1 MIAQEKRKRIAELKE
16 KIDKTKADYDR
27 AKAMQLAL
35 KLVINGTYGA
45 FAHPKFVL
53 SNSHIANAITAM
65 GRDVIQY
72 MLDKIENYFYKEWHL
87 DKDSHEKLGIE
98 YIAEKDG
105 KYYLLDRDCNN
116 INYSYNSLD
125 ELKLKLNFYDL
136 IEDKKELNGYN
147 ILYRR
152 DIHDFSNINQ
162 IKKEEPIIIYGDTDS
177 VAKDTIIKTNNGDKT
192 IEDFYNENIKNG
204 SAGITLKGHE
214 SVSTKDKVFNYD
226 ENKGLYYT
234 SVKRIIRH
242 KVSKP
247 KWKLKT
253 KLGKEIIVTNDHSMI
268 VFRNGKKLEVKPS
281 EILKS
286 DKILIVR
293 NNMGEIE
300 YYFDDIESCEMVGEF
315 ENEYVYDIEVDDDT
329 HTFIGND
336 ILVHNSLY
344 VSFTPII
351 KSSNYKGDDLDFI
364 LHLDRV
370 VIKSLFTKYL
380 EEYANKFGVSN
391 LHDFELETINRSA
404 LHIQKKH
411 YINNVAWEDGIFYEN
426 LSYFYPKGVE
436 IVKSSTPPFVRE
448 NIYEF
453 LRYVFSN
460 PNNLD
465 IRKILLLVK
474 DLKKQFM
481 MADIE
486 DISMTTS
493 CSNYND
499 RVIDDVTDVI
509 CVKGAHFGV
518 KAAALHNYLL
528 NKNSEYKIKYDNIR
542 GGRIKYYYCNH
553 PKNDIFGYMRS
564 MHPYEIVDKEGVKI
578 DYDEQ
583 FDVSFLS
590 IINRFLKP
598 IGLPTINKRLSVLN
612 SIFQL

>member
-1 MIAQEKRKRIAELKE
+1 MTAAEKREKIAELKK
-16 KIDKTKADYDR
+16 KIEETQAEYDR

-72 MLDKIENYFYKEWHL
+72 MLKKIEKYFYKEWHL
-87 DKDSHEKLGIE
+87 DIKSHEKLGIE
-98 YIAEKDG
+98 YVAEKDG
-105 KYYLLDRDCNN
+105 KFFLLNRAGENMH
-116 INYSYNSLD
+116 YPHNSFL
-125 ELKLKLNFYDL
+125 ELMSKLNITRSDL
-136 IEDKKELNGYN
+136 KDDKKELNGYN

-152 DIHDFSNINQ
+152 DIHDFTNVQQ
-162 IKKEEPIIIYGDTDS
+162 IASDCPIIIYGDTDS
-177 VAKDTIIKTNNGDKT
+177 
-192 IEDFYNENIKNG
+192 
-204 SAGITLKGHE
+204 
-214 SVSTKDKVFNYD
+214 
-226 ENKGLYYT
+226 
-234 SVKRIIRH
+234 
-242 KVSKP
+242 
-247 KWKLKT
+247 
-253 KLGKEIIVTNDHSMI
+253 
-268 VFRNGKKLEVKPS
+268 
-281 EILKS
+281 
-286 DKILIVR
+286 
-293 NNMGEIE
+293 
-300 YYFDDIESCEMVGEF
+300 
-315 ENEYVYDIEVDDDT
+315 
-329 HTFIGND
+329 
-336 ILVHNSLY
+336 LY
-344 VSFTPII
+344 VSLTPVIQ
-351 KSSNYKGDDLDFI
+351 SCDYKGDELDFI

-370 VIKSLFTKYL
+370 IVKKIFNQYL
-380 EEYANKFGVSN
+380 DEYAAKFGVKN
-391 LHDFELETINRSA
+391 IHDFELETINRSA

-460 PNNLD
+460 PTTIN
-465 IRKILLLVK
+465 IRKVLMIVK

-493 CSNYND
+493 CSNYQTK
-499 RVIDDVTDVI
+499 VIDDVTDVVT
-509 CVKGAHFGV
+509 VKGAHFGV

-528 NKNSEYKIKYDNIR
+528 NKNSEYKVKYDNIR

-553 PKNDIFGYMRS
+553 PKNNVFAYMRS

-583 FDVSFLS
+583 FDVTFLS
-590 IINRFLKP
+590 IINRFLEP

-612 SIFQL
+612 SIFAI

>member
-1 MIAQEKRKRIAELKE
+1 MTAAEKREKILELKK
-16 KIDKTKADYDR
+16 KIEETQADYDR

-72 MLDKIENYFYKEWHL
+72 MLKKIEKYFYTQWHL
-87 DKDSHEKLGIE
+87 DVNSHKKLGIE

-105 KYYLLDRDCNN
+105 KYYLLDRTGDN
-116 INYSYNSLD
+116 IHYPHDSLD
-125 ELKLKLNFYDL
+125 EILTKLNIFRYDL
-136 IEDKKELNGYN
+136 KEDKKELNGFN
-147 ILYRR
+147 ILFRR
-152 DIHDFSNINQ
+152 DIHDFSKVQQ
-162 IKKEEPIIIYGDTDS
+162 IPKEKPIIIYGDTDS
-177 VAKDTIIKTNNGDKT
+177 
-192 IEDFYNENIKNG
+192 
-204 SAGITLKGHE
+204 
-214 SVSTKDKVFNYD
+214 
-226 ENKGLYYT
+226 LY
-234 SVKRIIRH
+234 I
-242 KVSKP
+242 
-247 KWKLKT
+247 
-253 KLGKEIIVTNDHSMI
+253 
-268 VFRNGKKLEVKPS
+268 
-281 EILKS
+281 
-286 DKILIVR
+286 
-293 NNMGEIE
+293 
-300 YYFDDIESCEMVGEF
+300 
-315 ENEYVYDIEVDDDT
+315 
-329 HTFIGND
+329 
-336 ILVHNSLY
+336 
-344 VSFTPII
+344 SFTPMVE
-351 KSSNYKGDDLDFI
+351 SCGYKNDELDFI

-370 VIKSLFTKYL
+370 IIKKTFNKYL
-380 EEYANKFGVSN
+380 EEYAAKFGVKN
-391 LHDFELETINRSA
+391 IHDFELETINRSA

-460 PNNLD
+460 PTSIN
-465 IRKILLLVK
+465 IRKVLLLVK

-486 DISMTTS
+486 AISMTTS
-493 CSNYND
+493 CTNYQSK
-499 RVIDDVTDVI
+499 VIDDVTDVVT
-509 CVKGAHFGV
+509 VKGAHFGV

-553 PKNDIFGYMRS
+553 PKNNVFAYMRN
-564 MHPYEIVDKEGVKI
+564 MHPYEIVEKEGVKI

-583 FDVSFLS
+583 FDVTFLS
-590 IINRFLKP
+590 IINRFLEP

-612 SIFQL
+612 SIFSI